1 MRMLK
6 KINTP
11 TLETQRLLLRKA
23 VKQDREAF
31 LEIFK
36 DDTIHRYR
44 PWFPLTTIKE
54 ASQYLES
61 YILPVYERDI
71 AYYYV
76 LEEKTSKKVI
86 GFISLDGLYPG
97 RGIGEFNAG
106 MIYEYRGKGYLK
118 EAANA
123 LLHMAKENGFTKI
136 SAIHDKENVK
146 SGEIIKDLGLSYRY
160 SFDERKPHL
169 KKTVTFQYYE
179 IKFD

>member
-11 TLETQRLLLRKA
+11 TLETQRLILRKA
-23 VKQDREAF
+23 VKQDCEAF
-31 LEIFK
+31 FEIFK

-44 PWFPLTTIKE
+44 PWFPMTSLEE
-54 ASQYLES
+54 ASHYVQM
-61 YILPVYERDI
+61 YILPIYEREI

-76 LEEKTSKKVI
+76 LEEKSTGQVI
-86 GFISLDGLYPG
+86 GFLSLDGLYPG

-106 MIYEYRGKGYLK
+106 MLYDYRGKGYLK
-118 EAANA
+118 EGADA

-136 SAIHDKENVK
+136 CAIHDKANKK
-146 SGEIIKDLGLSYRY
+146 SGEIIKDLGLKYRY